1 VKFKVDEN
9 LPSDAARAL
18 RQAGFSADTV
28 QDEGLSGADDTEAAG
43 VARQEQR
50 VLLTLDLDFSN
61 IRAYPPE
68 SYAGIIVLRPKSQNK
83 PVVLALLARL
93 IGALRKEKPAGEL
106 WIVEPDRIRY
116 RRPYSKL

>member
-1 VKFKVDEN
+1 MKFKVDEN
-9 LPSDAARAL
+9 LPTDAAEAL

-28 QDEGLSGADDTEAAG
+28 QEEGLSGADDTR
-43 VARQEQR
+43 VADIAREER
-50 VLLTLDLDFSN
+50 RILLTLDLDFSN

-68 SYAGIIVLRPKSQNK
+68 SYSGIVVLRPRSQGK

-93 IGALRKEKPAGEL
+93 ICVLQKEGPAGEL

-116 RRPYSKL
+116 RRTY

>member
-1 VKFKVDEN
+1 MKFKVDEN
-9 LPSDAARAL
+9 LPSDAATAL

-28 QDEGLSGADDTEAAG
+28 QDEGLSGADDTKVAG
-43 VARQEQR
+43 LARQEQR

-68 SYAGIIVLRPKSQNK
+68 SYCVAAEIARQARSSATPRA
-83 PVVLALLARL
+83 PV
-93 IGALRKEKPAGEL
+93 GALRTERPAGEP